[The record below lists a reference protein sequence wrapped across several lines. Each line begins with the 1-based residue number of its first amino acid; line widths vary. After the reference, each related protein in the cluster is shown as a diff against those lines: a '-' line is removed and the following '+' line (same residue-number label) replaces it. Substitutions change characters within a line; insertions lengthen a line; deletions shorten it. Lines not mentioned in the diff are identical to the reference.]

1 MKVMK
6 IKFGKSGEKV
16 DAFGIRF
23 YGDLDDEG
31 KQLGR
36 VSEIFSD
43 SDDANIIKNKRIT
56 LWFTFEKIHSYEK
69 ASQLLD
75 DLVAGLRK
83 EGYEIIFSSID
94 DLVDTNCLEYQ
105 GKPES
110 SFPDSRRIHGY
121 NAAGGFSAT
130 AEKRDD
136 KLRFSFGEI
145 TTIQAF
151 AKKFG
156 KRAYGRSLMKSI

>member
-1 MKVMK
+1 MKIMK
-6 IKFGKSGEKV
+6 IKFGKSGDKV

-23 YGDLDDEG
+23 YGDIDDAG

-43 SDDANIIKNKRIT
+43 STDAGIIKNKRIT
-56 LWFTFEKIHSYEK
+56 LWFTFAKIHSYEK
-69 ASQLLD
+69 ASKLLD
-75 DLVAGLRK
+75 DLVAGLRT

-94 DLVDTNCLEYQ
+94 DLVDTTSLEYQ
-105 GKPES
+105 GTPEG
-110 SFPDSRRIHGY
+110 SFPNSQRIHGY

-130 AEKRDD
+130 AEKKDD

-145 TTIQAF
+145 ETIQEF

-156 KRAYGRSLMKSI
+156 KMAYGRYLMKSI